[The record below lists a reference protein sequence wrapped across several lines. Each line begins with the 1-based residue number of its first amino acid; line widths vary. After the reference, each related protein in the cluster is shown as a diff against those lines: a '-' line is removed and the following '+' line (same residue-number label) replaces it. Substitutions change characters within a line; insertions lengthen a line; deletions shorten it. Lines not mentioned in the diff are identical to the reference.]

1 MPSELSTVS
10 ADQPVEELRRELVE
24 AREQLVA
31 TSDILRLISSSRTD
45 LAHVFD
51 TILIN
56 ATRLCEGNFAGL
68 WQFDGKVLEGI
79 AQHNLSPGF
88 AELCRNTKMQ
98 PGQAGPVR
106 KAALERRTIHV
117 ADITVEPGFSP
128 LILQYENARTV
139 LAVPLLRE
147 KHLFGVVC
155 IWRRE
160 VHPFTEQQIALVQT
174 FADQAVIAI
183 ENTRLF
189 EAEQTRTTEV
199 EAKSAELR
207 ESLEY
212 QTAASDVLNVIS
224 RSKFELQPVL
234 DTIVETAARLC
245 RADMAHIR
253 RREGDV
259 YVHVAGY
266 AEPPGFREYVR
277 ESKVGLGRGGIV
289 GRVLLEKKAV
299 QIPDVLNDS
308 EFALSEMQRRGGFRT
323 VLGVP
328 LTREGVQVGII
339 VLLRHVV
346 EPFTE
351 KQIELVTTF
360 ADQAVIAIENTRLFE
375 EVQARTRELTET
387 LEYRTAT
394 SDVLSVISRSKFDL
408 QPVLQSVVQTA
419 ARLCRADNAII
430 YRLEDGACRFAAGHG
445 HDQEAME
452 AVRARPHPI
461 DNGTVVGRAISVR
474 ATVQIEDVQADP
486 LYQVK
491 DLARRGNVRS
501 VIGVPLM
508 RAGEPIGA
516 IALGRSRVEPFN
528 DRQIELVTTFADQ
541 AVIAIENTRLFE
553 EVQASK
559 REL

>member
-189 EAEQTRTTEV
+189 EEVQART
-199 EAKSAELR
+199 KELQ
-207 ESLEY
+207 ESLDY
-212 QTAASDVLNVIS
+212 QTATSDVLNVIS
-224 RSKFELQPVL
+224 RSEFDLQPVL
-234 DTIVETAARLC
+234 DTI
-245 RADMAHIR
+245 
-253 RREGDV
+253 
-259 YVHVAGY
+259 
-266 AEPPGFREYVR
+266 
-277 ESKVGLGRGGIV
+277 
-289 GRVLLEKKAV
+289 
-299 QIPDVLNDS
+299 
-308 EFALSEMQRRGGFRT
+308 
-323 VLGVP
+323 
-328 LTREGVQVGII
+328 
-339 VLLRHVV
+339 
-346 EPFTE
+346 
-351 KQIELVTTF
+351 
-360 ADQAVIAIENTRLFE
+360 
-375 EVQARTRELTET
+375 
-387 LEYRTAT
+387 
-394 SDVLSVISRSKFDL
+394 
-408 QPVLQSVVQTA
+408 
-419 ARLCRADNAII
+419 
-430 YRLEDGACRFAAGHG
+430 
-445 HDQEAME
+445 
-452 AVRARPHPI
+452 
-461 DNGTVVGRAISVR
+461 
-474 ATVQIEDVQADP
+474 
-486 LYQVK
+486 
-491 DLARRGNVRS
+491 
-501 VIGVPLM
+501 
-508 RAGEPIGA
+508 
-516 IALGRSRVEPFN
+516 
-528 DRQIELVTTFADQ
+528 
-541 AVIAIENTRLFE
+541 
-553 EVQASK
+553 
-559 REL
+559 